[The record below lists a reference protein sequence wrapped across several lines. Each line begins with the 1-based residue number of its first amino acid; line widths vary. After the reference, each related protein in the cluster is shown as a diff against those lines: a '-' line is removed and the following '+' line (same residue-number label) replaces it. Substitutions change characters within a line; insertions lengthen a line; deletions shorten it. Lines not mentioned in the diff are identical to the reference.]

1 MSQEEDESEFENEPQ
16 LVYDPDETAE
26 YTNSRWINRLREE
39 DTRSLKF
46 MVKTIQGIIDDRT
59 DPESTIPVTEARWV
73 METRR
78 CTTKQIESMVK
89 TIQGVID
96 ERNESEEE

>member
-1 MSQEEDESEFENEPQ
+1 MSQEEDEGEFEDEPQ

-46 MVKTIQGIIDDRT
+46 MMEIIQGIIDDRT
-59 DPESTIPVTEARWV
+59 DPESTIPVTESRWV
-73 METRR
+73 TRVR
-78 CTTKQIESMVK
+78 KCDTKEIEVMVK

-96 ERNESEEE
+96 ERNKSEEG

>member
-73 METRR
+73 M
-78 CTTKQIESMVK
+78 
-89 TIQGVID
+89 
-96 ERNESEEE
+96 